1 MGAKKRLVYA
11 DALIDHFEWLQSQVS
26 TERAIELKDHI
37 QRIKDAPTVDAVEV
51 VRCKDC
57 KHWHEET
64 GWCDHHSNF
73 IDEKCEACHPWESND
88 WKMFNENDFCSDGER
103 KDNVKRN
110 EN

>member
-1 MGAKKRLVYA
+1 MATGSGSVQELQALARRNRLVRSS
-11 DALIDHFEWLQSQVS
+11 FE
-26 TERAIELKDHI
+26 
-37 QRIKDAPTVDAVEV
+37 
-51 VRCKDC
+51 
-57 KHWHEET
+57 
-64 GWCDHHSNF
+64 F

>member
-11 DALIDHFEWLQSQVS
+11 DALIDHFEWLQSEIGG
-26 TERAIELKDHI
+26 ERAADLGDYI
-37 QRIKDAPTVDAVEV
+37 QRIKDATTVDAVEV

-57 KHWHEET
+57 KHYDNREGI
-64 GWCDHHSNF
+64 GWCNLNSDF
-73 IDEKCEACHPWESND
+73 YTDGLLD
-88 WKMFNENDFCSDGER
+88 WHLFPEDGFCSYGER